1 MLQSVRQALLL
12 AALVALRLAAAAQTR
27 EPPPLLLT
35 AQRRCRP
42 PLPEER
48 IPALDLVAEWGA
60 PPADHRSVTLV
71 SQLSLDRLDKLENQ
85 CRAWPLPLAAAV
97 YVPSQYG
104 FLLGRPPGQ
113 PPLLLTSVVE
123 RLGRFH
129 ALMQREGRCHLQL
142 ALYREDL
149 GGDGVALAH
158 MYPFNAMRNRV
169 LQLATTQAVLI
180 ADVDLL
186 VGAAEELGTPK
197 GWAAM
202 RPWLEA
208 GAAVVLPAF
217 ETPFDVTG
225 HVKLP
230 HPEAVGRAAA
240 FRAVSGGKAGAVE
253 SFRNGSLLVVKAKEE
268 PRASSAAQY
277 EKWAAAD
284 DFYAIPFEGNYEPYV
299 IVNRTL
305 LPWYDEQYRAH
316 AFDKVTH
323 ARCFWSW
330 GGTFVV
336 HPQAFLVHVPHE
348 RSPTYHATY
357 ANNWEQGSKIGALYW
372 QLQQDLLAG
381 NYTPVTSFAAER
393 CDLPPPALE
402 AQQQQQGRV
411 EL

>member
-1 MLQSVRQALLL
+1 MLGALRQTLLL
-12 AALVALRLAAAAQTR
+12 AIVVAVRAAATIR
-27 EPPPLLLT
+27 EPPPLLLA

-42 PLPEER
+42 PLAQER
-48 IPALDLVAEWGA
+48 LPALHLVAEWGV
-60 PPADHRSVTLV
+60 PPPNQRNVTLV

-104 FLLGRPPGQ
+104 LLLGRPPGE
-113 PPLLLTSVVE
+113 PPVLLSTVVE
-123 RLGRFH
+123 QLSQFYAR
-129 ALMQREGRCHLQL
+129 MQRKGLCHLQL
-142 ALYREDL
+142 ALYKEDL
-149 GGDGVALAH
+149 GGDSLALAH

-169 LQLATTQAVLI
+169 LQMAVTQAVLI

-186 VGAAEELGTPK
+186 VGGAEELGTPE

-202 RPWLEA
+202 RPWLKGGA
-208 GAAVVLPAF
+208 GVVLPAF
-217 ETPFDVTG
+217 ETPYDVTG
-225 HVKLP
+225 HLRLP

-240 FRAVSGGKAGAVE
+240 FQAVSGGKAGAVQG
-253 SFRNGSLLVVKAKEE
+253 FRNGSLLIVKAKEE
-268 PRASSAAQY
+268 PRASSAAHY
-277 EKWAAAD
+277 EKWIAAE
-284 DFYAIPFEGNYEPYV
+284 DFYAVPFVGNYEPYV

-305 LPWYDEQYRAH
+305 LPWYDEQYRGH

-336 HPQAFLVHVPHE
+336 HPRLFLVHVPHE

-357 ANNWEQGSKIGALYW
+357 ANNWQEGSKLGALYW

-393 CDLPPPALE
+393 CDPPAQPLSAGQE
-402 AQQQQQGRV
+402 RG